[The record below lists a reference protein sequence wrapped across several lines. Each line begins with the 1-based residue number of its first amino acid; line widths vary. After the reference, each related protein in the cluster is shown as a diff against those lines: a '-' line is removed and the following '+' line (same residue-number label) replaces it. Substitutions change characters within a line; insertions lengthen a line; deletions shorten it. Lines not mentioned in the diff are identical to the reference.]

1 MTFAFELSDAMDFC
15 VKFECEVWMWKIIT
29 SREFKFNVFFDRSLV
44 MYRKLNQKR
53 NFEILWKWESE
64 ILFWMLQTLRILFCL
79 MTTSSKEIQSSR
91 PCQLKS
97 LLEIFWKTEIKFLF
111 RENFNTK
118 SFPQIIS
125 YLNLFLNLKFLFNFP
140 WFQSFLHK
148 LFHPHPSKSSNP
160 LRMFS
165 GGTNFRSF
173 AREKPKF
180 PSQVFN

>member
-1 MTFAFELSDAMDFC
+1 MRWIFVWSSN
-15 VKFECEVWMWKIIT
+15 VKSECEKFRFLN

-44 MYRKLNQKR
+44 MYRKLNQKG